1 MFGGAVRVDE
11 LSYSS
16 ESLATRDYSAS
27 GGLSSRPGEIDTK
40 VDNTNIEEAESS
52 LRESG
57 YLNYEEARAL
67 LGRLEYQKGNIEAG
81 LHVFEGI
88 GIAAV
93 IPKLK
98 VSISRR
104 CEPNRCRSQS
114 MFWSLLLSQCQLA
127 EGMMRESDLYIV
139 LHLCLEYAEQRKL
152 SIAFDHEKKLIKLEG
167 GSSVSGYILL
177 ARILS
182 AQQKFVDAELVIDAA
197 LDQSGK
203 WDQDELLR
211 TKAKLR
217 IAQGKLKNAVE
228 THTLAVLQVQNKS
241 LGTASNVVKN
251 KGNRDRSLEMDIW
264 LDLANVYPAL
274 SKWQDAEVCLVK
286 SEAINPYSA
295 SRWHTKGLLF
305 EARGLHR
312 EALKSYRKG
321 LDIEPNHVPSLISTA
336 CVLRQLGDQS
346 SSIVRSLLTDA
357 LRLDRT
363 NPPAWY
369 NPGLLY
375 KANLGTSAMETVE
388 CFEAAA
394 FLEESSS
401 IELFR

>member
-1 MFGGAVRVDE
+1 MRNCPDTQDAW
-11 LSYSS
+11 
-16 ESLATRDYSAS
+16 AS
-27 GGLSSRPGEIDTK
+27 G
-40 VDNTNIEEAESS
+40 
-52 LRESG
+52 
-57 YLNYEEARAL
+57 
-67 LGRLEYQKGNIEAG
+67 
-81 LHVFEGI
+81 
-88 GIAAV
+88 
-93 IPKLK
+93 
-98 VSISRR
+98 
-104 CEPNRCRSQS
+104 

>member
-1 MFGGAVRVDE
+1 MRNCPDMQDAW
-11 LSYSS
+11 
-16 ESLATRDYSAS
+16 AS
-27 GGLSSRPGEIDTK
+27 
-40 VDNTNIEEAESS
+40 
-52 LRESG
+52 
-57 YLNYEEARAL
+57 
-67 LGRLEYQKGNIEAG
+67 
-81 LHVFEGI
+81 
-88 GIAAV
+88 
-93 IPKLK
+93 
-98 VSISRR
+98 
-104 CEPNRCRSQS
+104 
-114 MFWSLLLSQCQLA
+114 
-127 EGMMRESDLYIV
+127 
-139 LHLCLEYAEQRKL
+139 EYAEQRKL
-152 SIAFDHEKKLIKLEG
+152 SIAFDHAKKLIKLEG

-264 LDLANVYPAL
+264 LDLATVYPAL

-375 KANLGTSAMETVE
+375 KANLGTSAMKTVE